1 MFLAFL
7 KLRKVDAN
15 KERPYKAPFDGAM
28 ATVAAIVPFVLL
40 IAGVVFTIF
49 GDFSAEYL
57 QENIPLIA
65 GVILSFI
72 IEEILVARI
81 KIKKVK

>member
-15 KERPYKAPFDGAM
+15 KERPYKAPFDGTM
-28 ATVAAIVPFVLL
+28 AKVAAIVPFILL

-49 GDFSAEYL
+49 GDFSVEYL

-81 KIKKVK
+81 KTKKA

>member
-7 KLRKVDAN
+7 KLRKVDAD
-15 KERPYKAPFDGAM
+15 KKRPYRMPVSGVMEK
-28 ATVAAIVPFVLL
+28 VAAIVPFIIL

-49 GDFSAEYL
+49 GDFSVEYL
-57 QENIPLIA
+57 QDNIPLIA
-65 GVILSFI
+65 GVVLSFI

-81 KIKKVK
+81 KTDKKA